1 MKIPFLLLILA
12 GALGG
17 CAAIERQDA
26 LDTEKLLAQAGFQER
41 PAASAERPQD
51 LASLPR
57 AQMVIDR
64 ESSGTVY
71 TYADAQNCR
80 CTYVGDSKAYDEFR
94 RLALSE
100 TIARDM
106 NTEYMNPALV
116 MTWGVWDAWN
126 PRPDPDDSGYPL
138 DDSGS
143 PR

>member
-1 MKIPFLLLILA
+1 MKIPLLIVIRA

-26 LDTEKLLAQAGFQER
+26 VDTESLLAQAGFQKR
-41 PAASAERPQD
+41 PAESAERVQNAAIP
-51 LASLPR
+51 PR
-57 AQMVIDR
+57 PQMVVDR
-64 ESSGTVY
+64 ESSGAVY

-100 TIARDM
+100 AIAREM
-106 NTEYMNPALV
+106 NAEYMNPQLV
-116 MTWGVWDAWN
+116 MQWGAWDAWN

-138 DDSGS
+138 DDSGA
-143 PR
+143 PL